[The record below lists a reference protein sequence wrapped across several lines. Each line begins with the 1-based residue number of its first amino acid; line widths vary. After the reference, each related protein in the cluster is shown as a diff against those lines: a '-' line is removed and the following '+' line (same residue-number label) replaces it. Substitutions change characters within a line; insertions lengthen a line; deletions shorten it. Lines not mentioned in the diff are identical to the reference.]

1 MWPFFSF
8 IYFVNCFVLT
18 AIAANPYTVSDGIA
32 INLPS
37 FSRLIDLLRF
47 FIVGLQYLNSN
58 SFFNYLL
65 CYLIKI

>member
-1 MWPFFSF
+1 MWPFLVLY
-8 IYFVNCFVLT
+8 ILLTALLLT

-47 FIVGLQYLNSN
+47 FIVGLQI
-58 SFFNYLL
+58 FE
-65 CYLIKI
+65 